1 MLVVFQSIYSWSTP
15 VMDAIDALFASL
27 GNLAAGVLPDGM
39 LQSLVV
45 DGAIAGIGSVVIFL
59 PQILF
64 LSFFVAILED
74 CGYMARAAFLM
85 DKMFSWCGLS
95 GQSFIPML
103 SSFACAIPG
112 IMATRTIEN
121 QRDRFTTMMVAPL
134 MSCSARLPVYVIM
147 IGAFVPARPLLGGLF
162 GLQGL
167 TLFLMYMLGIAVA
180 LPTALILKKTVC
192 RGEPPPFV
200 MELQSYKKPQL
211 RTTTLKVYFQG
222 REFMYRAGTTIFAVA
237 VIVWALAYFPHSA
250 SITEQFEVSRQAL
263 TESGMDGAALDEALS
278 ALGREEGSTHL
289 ENSYLGRMGH
299 GIEGVV
305 APMGWDWRIGTAVIA
320 SFPAREIIVATL
332 GIIFNMGDAEDE
344 TSMGLREA
352 LQQATT
358 PAGDPLF
365 NLPVALSVM
374 VFFALCMQC
383 AATLVIIHRETATW
397 RWPVYTFSYMT
408 ILAYIAATATF
419 HLTTWLGWGGV

>member
-1 MLVVFQSIYSWSTP
+1 
-15 VMDAIDALFASL
+15 MDMIDALFASL
-27 GNLAAGVLPDGM
+27 GNLAAGVLPAGM

-64 LSFFVAILED
+64 LSFFVAVLED

-85 DKMFSWCGLS
+85 DKLFSWCGLS

-121 QRDRFTTMMVAPL
+121 RRDRFTTMMVAPL

-147 IGAFVPARPLLGGLF
+147 IGAFVPARPVLGGLF

-180 LPTALILKKTVC
+180 LPTALILKKTVF

-200 MELQSYKKPQL
+200 LELPSYKKPQL

-263 TESGMDGAALDEALS
+263 NDSGMAAGALEEALD
-278 ALGREEGSTHL
+278 ALGKEEGSTHL
-289 ENSYLGRMGH
+289 ENSFLGRMGH
-299 GIEGVV
+299 GIEAVV

-332 GIIFNMGDAEDE
+332 GIIFNMGDEQDE

-352 LQQATT
+352 LQEATT
-358 PAGDPLF
+358 SSGAPLF

-383 AATLVIIHRETATW
+383 AATLVMIRRETATW

-419 HLTTWLGWGGV
+419 HLTTWLGWGGI